1 MDKKIIVDWDLE
13 TKFFKKYMYN
23 KPLCYQLFPETE
35 NYNNWY
41 SPLKF
46 DVYTVKFLMKQNK
59 LDENVEPG
67 YSNFYYWSEILTYFL
82 YILLLFIIFIILKKI
97 YLRKIND

>member
-1 MDKKIIVDWDLE
+1 M
-13 TKFFKKYMYN
+13 
-23 KPLCYQLFPETE
+23 
-35 NYNNWY
+35 
-41 SPLKF
+41 
-46 DVYTVKFLMKQNK
+46 KFLMKQNK

-97 YLRKIND
+97 YLRKINE